1 MYLKGGAGAR
11 EKGVL
16 GFPTPDSLRLTTPG
30 LFIILDGKIVG
41 EQVKFPWKK
50 NSAVNS

>member
-16 GFPTPDSLRLTTPG
+16 GFPTPDPPVDNAG
-30 LFIILDGKIVG
+30 LFDYFG
-41 EQVKFPWKK
+41 
-50 NSAVNS
+50 